1 MKYYPLFRIFRGKK
15 MQKSKNITIAIII
28 LMLIYGLLANL
39 KLVFNIN
46 AIYLYIINP
55 LFWITL
61 AVFLKI
67 AIGKSYQKSRIKK
80 EVIQYILIAVIIYIL
95 TYMISGLFITFGNN
109 PYFTTVKGFLINLWM
124 FGTVIISK
132 EYIRYRL
139 INNVYEND
147 KKEIAILVS
156 LIYIIIEIELN
167 KYINT
172 KITLLFALKDICQN
186 LIPLIAKNVLYSY
199 ISMKSDWKPA
209 SIYEL
214 FTKLYLWLSPILPN
228 APWIIVAIIETT
240 IPTILFFYIRY
251 ANSKNS
257 EIKSRQE
264 IENVNPK
271 NSIPLVVLV
280 ILVIWFTIGVFPV
293 KPIAVASGSM
303 EKELYIGDVVIV
315 KKCNANDIVNGDI
328 IQYQMKGY
336 TVIHR
341 VIEKKQKNGEYYFT
355 TKGDNNPSED
365 KESVKEDQVL
375 GKVIFKVKYLGYPAI
390 WLNIIQSNEQVEV
403 DTGK

>member
-1 MKYYPLFRIFRGKK
+1 

-67 AIGKSYQKSRIKK
+67 AIVKSYQKSRIKK

-124 FGTVIISK
+124 FGTVMISK

-156 LIYIIIEIELN
+156 LIYIIIEIGLN
-167 KYINT
+167 KYVNT

-228 APWIIVAIIETT
+228 APWIMVAIIETT

-280 ILVIWFTIGVFPV
+280 ILVIWFTIGVFPI
-293 KPIAVASGSM
+293 KPIAIASGSM
-303 EKELYIGDVVIV
+303 EKELYVGDVVIV

-365 KESVKEDQVL
+365 KESVKEEQVL

>member
-1 MKYYPLFRIFRGKK
+1 

-80 EVIQYILIAVIIYIL
+80 EVIQYILIAVIVYIL

-228 APWIIVAIIETT
+228 APWIMVAIIETT

-280 ILVIWFTIGVFPV
+280 ILVIWFTIGVFPI

-303 EKELYIGDVVIV
+303 EKELYVGDVVIV

>member
-1 MKYYPLFRIFRGKK
+1 

-67 AIGKSYQKSRIKK
+67 AIGKSYQKSKIKK

-156 LIYIIIEIELN
+156 LIYIIIEIGLN
-167 KYINT
+167 KYVNT

-228 APWIIVAIIETT
+228 APWIMVAIIETT

-293 KPIAVASGSM
+293 KPITVASGSM
-303 EKELYIGDVVIV
+303 EKELYVGDVVIV

>member
-1 MKYYPLFRIFRGKK
+1 MKYYPLIRLFRGKN

-228 APWIIVAIIETT
+228 APWIMVAIIETT

-303 EKELYIGDVVIV
+303 EKELYVGDVVIV

-365 KESVKEDQVL
+365 KESVKEEQVL

>member
-1 MKYYPLFRIFRGKK
+1 

-228 APWIIVAIIETT
+228 APWIMVAIIETT

-303 EKELYIGDVVIV
+303 EKELYVGDVVIV

-365 KESVKEDQVL
+365 KESVKEEQVL

>member
-1 MKYYPLFRIFRGKK
+1 

-28 LMLIYGLLANL
+28 LMFIYGLLANL

-156 LIYIIIEIELN
+156 LIYIIIEIGLN

-186 LIPLIAKNVLYSY
+186 LIPLIAKNVLHSY

-228 APWIIVAIIETT
+228 APWIMVAIIETT

-280 ILVIWFTIGVFPV
+280 ILVIWFTIGVFPI
-293 KPIAVASGSM
+293 KPIAIASGSM
-303 EKELYIGDVVIV
+303 EKELYVGDVVIV

>member
-1 MKYYPLFRIFRGKK
+1 

-199 ISMKSDWKPA
+199 ISMKSDWKLA

-228 APWIIVAIIETT
+228 APWIMVAIIETT

-280 ILVIWFTIGVFPV
+280 ILVIWFTIGVFPI
-293 KPIAVASGSM
+293 KPIAIASGSM
-303 EKELYIGDVVIV
+303 EKELYVGDVVIV

>member
-1 MKYYPLFRIFRGKK
+1 

-80 EVIQYILIAVIIYIL
+80 EVIQYILIAVIVYIL

-228 APWIIVAIIETT
+228 APWIMVAIIETT

-303 EKELYIGDVVIV
+303 EKELYVGDVVIV

>member
-1 MKYYPLFRIFRGKK
+1 

-67 AIGKSYQKSRIKK
+67 AIGKSYQKSKIKK

-124 FGTVIISK
+124 FGTVMISK

-156 LIYIIIEIELN
+156 LIYIIIEIGLN
-167 KYINT
+167 KYVNT

-228 APWIIVAIIETT
+228 APWIMVAIIETT

-303 EKELYIGDVVIV
+303 EKELYVGDVVIV

>member
-1 MKYYPLFRIFRGKK
+1 

-156 LIYIIIEIELN
+156 LIYIIIEIGLN
-167 KYINT
+167 KYVNT

-228 APWIIVAIIETT
+228 APWIMVAIIETT

-280 ILVIWFTIGVFPV
+280 ILVIWFAIGVFPI
-293 KPIAVASGSM
+293 KPIAIASGSM
-303 EKELYIGDVVIV
+303 EKELYVGDVVIV

-341 VIEKKQKNGEYYFT
+341 VVEKKQKNGEYYFT

>member
-1 MKYYPLFRIFRGKK
+1 

-28 LMLIYGLLANL
+28 LILIYGLLANL

-80 EVIQYILIAVIIYIL
+80 EVIQYILIAVIVYIL

-199 ISMKSDWKPA
+199 ISMKSDWKLA

-228 APWIIVAIIETT
+228 APWIMVAIIETT

-303 EKELYIGDVVIV
+303 EKELYVGDVVIV

>member
-1 MKYYPLFRIFRGKK
+1 

-28 LMLIYGLLANL
+28 LILIYGLLANL

-80 EVIQYILIAVIIYIL
+80 EVIQYILIAVIVYIL

-156 LIYIIIEIELN
+156 LIYIIIEIGLN

-228 APWIIVAIIETT
+228 APWIMVAIIETT

-280 ILVIWFTIGVFPV
+280 ILVIWFTIGVFPI
-293 KPIAVASGSM
+293 KPIAIASGSM
-303 EKELYIGDVVIV
+303 EKELYVGDVVIV
-315 KKCNANDIVNGDI
+315 KKCKANDIVNGDI

-375 GKVIFKVKYLGYPAI
+375 GKVIFKVKYLGYPSI

>member
-1 MKYYPLFRIFRGKK
+1 

-156 LIYIIIEIELN
+156 LIYIIIEIGLN

-186 LIPLIAKNVLYSY
+186 IIPLIAKNVLYSY

-228 APWIIVAIIETT
+228 APWIMVAIIETT

-280 ILVIWFTIGVFPV
+280 ILVIWFTIGVFPI
-293 KPIAVASGSM
+293 KPIAIASGSM
-303 EKELYIGDVVIV
+303 EKELYVGDVVIV

>member
-1 MKYYPLFRIFRGKK
+1 

-228 APWIIVAIIETT
+228 APWIMVAIIETT

-280 ILVIWFTIGVFPV
+280 ILVIWFTIGVFPI

-303 EKELYIGDVVIV
+303 EKELYVGDVVIV

>member
-1 MKYYPLFRIFRGKK
+1 

-67 AIGKSYQKSRIKK
+67 AIGKSYQKSKIKK

-156 LIYIIIEIELN
+156 LIYIIIEIGLN
-167 KYINT
+167 KYVNT

-228 APWIIVAIIETT
+228 APWIMVAIIETT

-280 ILVIWFTIGVFPV
+280 ILVIWFTIGVFPI

-303 EKELYIGDVVIV
+303 EKELYVGDVVIV

>member
-1 MKYYPLFRIFRGKK
+1 

-67 AIGKSYQKSRIKK
+67 AIGKSYQKSKIKK

-199 ISMKSDWKPA
+199 ISMKSDWKLA

-228 APWIIVAIIETT
+228 APWIMVAIIETT

-280 ILVIWFTIGVFPV
+280 ILVIWFAIGVFPI
-293 KPIAVASGSM
+293 KPIAIASGSM
-303 EKELYIGDVVIV
+303 EKELYVGDVVIV

-390 WLNIIQSNEQVEV
+390 WLNIIQSNEQVKV

>member
-1 MKYYPLFRIFRGKK
+1 

-109 PYFTTVKGFLINLWM
+109 PYFTTVKGFLINLWI

-228 APWIIVAIIETT
+228 APWIMVAIIETT

-280 ILVIWFTIGVFPV
+280 ILVIWFTIGVFPI
-293 KPIAVASGSM
+293 KPIAIASGSM
-303 EKELYIGDVVIV
+303 EKELYVGDVVIV

>member
-1 MKYYPLFRIFRGKK
+1 

-156 LIYIIIEIELN
+156 LIYIIIEIGLN
-167 KYINT
+167 KYVNT

-199 ISMKSDWKPA
+199 ISMKSDWKLA

-228 APWIIVAIIETT
+228 APWIMVAIIETT

-303 EKELYIGDVVIV
+303 EKELYVGDVVIV

-365 KESVKEDQVL
+365 KESVKEEQVL

>member
-1 MKYYPLFRIFRGKK
+1 MKYYPLIRLFRGKN

-156 LIYIIIEIELN
+156 LIYIIIEIGLN

-228 APWIIVAIIETT
+228 APWIMVAIIETT

-280 ILVIWFTIGVFPV
+280 ILVIWFTIGVFPI

-303 EKELYIGDVVIV
+303 EKELYVGDVVIV

-365 KESVKEDQVL
+365 KESVKEEQVL

-390 WLNIIQSNEQVEV
+390 WLNILQSNEQVEV

>member
-1 MKYYPLFRIFRGKK
+1 

-156 LIYIIIEIELN
+156 LIYIIIEIGLN

-186 LIPLIAKNVLYSY
+186 IIPLIAKNVLYSY

-228 APWIIVAIIETT
+228 APWIMVAIIETT

-280 ILVIWFTIGVFPV
+280 ILVIWFTIGVFPI

-303 EKELYIGDVVIV
+303 EKELYVGDVVIV

-365 KESVKEDQVL
+365 KESVKEEQVL
-375 GKVIFKVKYLGYPAI
+375 GKVIFKVKYLGYPSI
-390 WLNIIQSNEQVEV
+390 WLNILQSNEQVEV

>member
-1 MKYYPLFRIFRGKK
+1 

-28 LMLIYGLLANL
+28 LILIYGLLANL

-156 LIYIIIEIELN
+156 LIYIIIEIGLN
-167 KYINT
+167 KYVNT

-228 APWIIVAIIETT
+228 APWIMVAIIETT

-280 ILVIWFTIGVFPV
+280 ILVIWFTIGVFPI
-293 KPIAVASGSM
+293 KPIAIASGSM
-303 EKELYIGDVVIV
+303 EKELYVGDVVIV

-355 TKGDNNPSED
+355 TKGDNNPSKD
-365 KESVKEDQVL
+365 KESVKEEQVL

>member
-1 MKYYPLFRIFRGKK
+1 

-156 LIYIIIEIELN
+156 LIYIIIEIGLN

-228 APWIIVAIIETT
+228 APWIMVAIIETT

-280 ILVIWFTIGVFPV
+280 ILVIWFTIGVFPI

-303 EKELYIGDVVIV
+303 EKELYVGDVVIV

-375 GKVIFKVKYLGYPAI
+375 GKVIFKVKYLGYPSI

>member
-1 MKYYPLFRIFRGKK
+1 

-156 LIYIIIEIELN
+156 LIYIIIEIGLN

-228 APWIIVAIIETT
+228 APWIMVAIIETT

-280 ILVIWFTIGVFPV
+280 ILVIWFTIGVFPI
-293 KPIAVASGSM
+293 KPIAIASGSM
-303 EKELYIGDVVIV
+303 EKELYVGDVVIV

-375 GKVIFKVKYLGYPAI
+375 GKVIFKVKYLGYPSI

>member
-1 MKYYPLFRIFRGKK
+1 

-67 AIGKSYQKSRIKK
+67 AIGKSYQKSKIKK

-124 FGTVIISK
+124 FGTVMISK

-156 LIYIIIEIELN
+156 LIYIIIEIGLN
-167 KYINT
+167 KYVNT

-228 APWIIVAIIETT
+228 APWIMVAIIETT

-280 ILVIWFTIGVFPV
+280 ILVIWFTIGVFPI
-293 KPIAVASGSM
+293 KPIAIASGSM
-303 EKELYIGDVVIV
+303 EKELYVGDVVIV
-315 KKCNANDIVNGDI
+315 KKCNANDTDNGDI

>member
-1 MKYYPLFRIFRGKK
+1 

-156 LIYIIIEIELN
+156 LIYIIIEIGLN
-167 KYINT
+167 KYVNT

-228 APWIIVAIIETT
+228 APWIMVAIIETT

-280 ILVIWFTIGVFPV
+280 ILVIWFTIGVFPI
-293 KPIAVASGSM
+293 KPIAIASGSM
-303 EKELYIGDVVIV
+303 EKELYVGDVAIV
-315 KKCNANDIVNGDI
+315 KKCNANDIDNGDI

-390 WLNIIQSNEQVEV
+390 WLNIIQSNEQIEV

>member
-1 MKYYPLFRIFRGKK
+1 

-67 AIGKSYQKSRIKK
+67 AIGKSYQKSKIKK

-199 ISMKSDWKPA
+199 ISMKSDWKLA

-228 APWIIVAIIETT
+228 APWIMVAIIETT
-240 IPTILFFYIRY
+240 IPTMLFFYIRY

-303 EKELYIGDVVIV
+303 EKELYVGDVVIV

>member
-1 MKYYPLFRIFRGKK
+1 
-15 MQKSKNITIAIII
+15 MQKSKNLTIAIII

-67 AIGKSYQKSRIKK
+67 AIGKSYQKSKIKK

-167 KYINT
+167 KYVNT

-228 APWIIVAIIETT
+228 APWIMVAIIETT

-303 EKELYIGDVVIV
+303 EKELYVGDVVIV

>member
-1 MKYYPLFRIFRGKK
+1 

-28 LMLIYGLLANL
+28 LILIYGLLANL

-46 AIYLYIINP
+46 VIYLYIINP

-228 APWIIVAIIETT
+228 APWIMVAIIETT

-280 ILVIWFTIGVFPV
+280 ILVIWFTIGVFPI

-303 EKELYIGDVVIV
+303 EKELYVGDVVIV

-403 DTGK
+403 DTGR

>member
-1 MKYYPLFRIFRGKK
+1 

-67 AIGKSYQKSRIKK
+67 AIGKSYQKSKIKK

-228 APWIIVAIIETT
+228 APWIMVAIIETT

-303 EKELYIGDVVIV
+303 EKELYVGDVVIV

-403 DTGK
+403 DTGKYYIVKGGGI

>member
-1 MKYYPLFRIFRGKK
+1 

-61 AVFLKI
+61 AVFFKI

-156 LIYIIIEIELN
+156 LIYIIIEIGLN
-167 KYINT
+167 KYVNT

-228 APWIIVAIIETT
+228 APWIMVAIIETT

-280 ILVIWFTIGVFPV
+280 ILVIWFTIGVFPI
-293 KPIAVASGSM
+293 KPIAIASGSM
-303 EKELYIGDVVIV
+303 EKELYVGDVVIV

>member
-1 MKYYPLFRIFRGKK
+1 

-156 LIYIIIEIELN
+156 LIYIIIEIGLN
-167 KYINT
+167 KYVNT

-199 ISMKSDWKPA
+199 ISMKSDWKSA

-228 APWIIVAIIETT
+228 APWIMVAIIETT

-303 EKELYIGDVVIV
+303 EKELYVGDVVIV

>member
-1 MKYYPLFRIFRGKK
+1 

-156 LIYIIIEIELN
+156 LIYIIIEIGLN
-167 KYINT
+167 KYVNT

-228 APWIIVAIIETT
+228 APWIMVAIIETT

-303 EKELYIGDVVIV
+303 EKELYVGDVVIV

-390 WLNIIQSNEQVEV
+390 WLNIIQSNEQIEV

>member
-1 MKYYPLFRIFRGKK
+1 
-15 MQKSKNITIAIII
+15 
-28 LMLIYGLLANL
+28 MLIYGLLANL

-67 AIGKSYQKSRIKK
+67 AIGKSYQKSKIKK

-228 APWIIVAIIETT
+228 APWIMVAIIETT

-303 EKELYIGDVVIV
+303 EKELYVGDVVIV

-365 KESVKEDQVL
+365 KESVKEEQVL

-390 WLNIIQSNEQVEV
+390 WLNIIQSNEQLEV

>member
-1 MKYYPLFRIFRGKK
+1 

-156 LIYIIIEIELN
+156 LIYIIIEIGLN
-167 KYINT
+167 KYLNT

-228 APWIIVAIIETT
+228 APWIMVAIIETT

-280 ILVIWFTIGVFPV
+280 ILVIWFTIGVFPI

-303 EKELYIGDVVIV
+303 EKELYVGDVVIV

>member
-1 MKYYPLFRIFRGKK
+1 

-67 AIGKSYQKSRIKK
+67 AIGKSYQKSKIKK

-228 APWIIVAIIETT
+228 APWIMVAIIETT

-280 ILVIWFTIGVFPV
+280 ILAIWFTIGVFPV

-303 EKELYIGDVVIV
+303 EKELYVGDVVIV

-365 KESVKEDQVL
+365 KESVKEEQVL

>member
-1 MKYYPLFRIFRGKK
+1 

-28 LMLIYGLLANL
+28 LILIYGLLANL

-80 EVIQYILIAVIIYIL
+80 EVIQYILIAVIVYIL

-147 KKEIAILVS
+147 KKEIAILVA
-156 LIYIIIEIELN
+156 LIYIIIEIGLN

-228 APWIIVAIIETT
+228 APWIMVAIIETT

-280 ILVIWFTIGVFPV
+280 ILVIWFTIGVFPI
-293 KPIAVASGSM
+293 KPIAIASGSM
-303 EKELYIGDVVIV
+303 EKELYVGDVVIV

-375 GKVIFKVKYLGYPAI
+375 GKVIFKVKYLGYPSI

>member
-1 MKYYPLFRIFRGKK
+1 

-28 LMLIYGLLANL
+28 LILIYGLLANL

-156 LIYIIIEIELN
+156 LIYIIIEIGLN
-167 KYINT
+167 KYVNT

-228 APWIIVAIIETT
+228 APWIMVAIIETT

-280 ILVIWFTIGVFPV
+280 ILVIWFTIGVFPI
-293 KPIAVASGSM
+293 KPIAIASGSM
-303 EKELYIGDVVIV
+303 EKELYVGDVVIV

-355 TKGDNNPSED
+355 TKGDNNPSKD
-365 KESVKEDQVL
+365 KESVKEEQVL

-403 DTGK
+403 DTGE

>member
-1 MKYYPLFRIFRGKK
+1 

-67 AIGKSYQKSRIKK
+67 AIGKSYQKSKIKK

-109 PYFTTVKGFLINLWM
+109 PYFTTVKGFLINLWI

-228 APWIIVAIIETT
+228 ALWIMVAIIETT

-280 ILVIWFTIGVFPV
+280 ILVIWFTIGVFPI

-303 EKELYIGDVVIV
+303 EKELYVGDVVIV

>member
-1 MKYYPLFRIFRGKK
+1 

-67 AIGKSYQKSRIKK
+67 AIGKSYQKSKIKK

-156 LIYIIIEIELN
+156 LIYIIIEIGLN
-167 KYINT
+167 KYVNT

-228 APWIIVAIIETT
+228 APWIMVAIIETT

-280 ILVIWFTIGVFPV
+280 ILVIWFTIGVFPI
-293 KPIAVASGSM
+293 KPIAIASGSM
-303 EKELYIGDVVIV
+303 EKELYVGDVVIV

-365 KESVKEDQVL
+365 KESVKEEQVL